1 MPSGSSSRSPKV
13 EKLDRI
19 FTPLLAGA
27 RWRDRLVA
35 AAGGLI
41 GIAFT
46 ALISHAIAA
55 TPQEALLL
63 AAPIGASAVL
73 VFALPSS
80 PLSQPIPVVLGTM
93 ISTACGVLAVQ
104 LFGQTSWAAG
114 LAVGLAILLMSV
126 GRCLHAP
133 GGGCALVPVIGGPAV
148 MAKGYALAVIPFGLN
163 ALVLVIAGLLFHR
176 FSGHSYPHRA
186 AAPVSPERARVLTQ
200 DIEKALDEVGEA
212 FDVSVEDLEA
222 LLERAERHAAARAVR

>member
-1 MPSGSSSRSPKV
+1 MER
-13 EKLDRI
+13 LDRI

-41 GIAFT
+41 GIALT
-46 ALISHAIAA
+46 AFISHAIAA

-73 VFALPSS
+73 IFALPSS
-80 PLSQPIPVVLGTM
+80 PLAQPIPVVLGTM
-93 ISTACGVLAVQ
+93 VSTACGVFSAQV
-104 LFGQTSWAAG
+104 FGHDAWAAG
-114 LAVGLAILLMSV
+114 FAVGSAILLMSV
-126 GRCLHAP
+126 SRCLHAP
-133 GGGCALVPVIGGPAV
+133 GGGCALVPVVAGPAIA
-148 MAKGYALAVIPFGLN
+148 AKGYALAVIPFGLN

-186 AAPVSPERARVLTQ
+186 ATPVSPERARILTE

-222 LLERAERHAAARAVR
+222 LLERAERHAAVRTKR